1 MWTTP
6 RRRGWAALLAGCFG
20 AVLAGQAAVAQ
31 QAGAPPAVAQQEPAA
46 PPGWNFTLSPY
57 VWFSGLSGKVSAPSG
72 SASVSADF
80 GDIFSSM
87 KFSAMALF
95 EARRDRFSLV
105 VDTLYLNL
113 QQGVPVQGHGLFS
126 GGSVRTQSAELSAIG
141 LYTLFEQ
148 PAGRIEI
155 GGGLRGWWFNTDLR
169 LDAGLLPGRSGESTT
184 SWVDP
189 VISTRGLLRLNDQ
202 VGLTA
207 YADVG
212 GFGVGSQLTWQVFA
226 TLDWR
231 VTPRL
236 TASAGVRWMH
246 IEYDKG
252 RSTINLDMTGPIVGA
267 SFRF

>member
-1 MWTTP
+1 MAL
-6 RRRGWAALLAGCFG
+6 AACFG
-20 AVLAGQAAVAQ
+20 LALAPRPGMAQ
-31 QAGAPPAVAQQEPAA
+31 QAPAPPE
-46 PPGWNFTLSPY
+46 GWNFSLAPY
-57 VWFSGLSGKVSAPSG
+57 VWFSGLSGSVSAPSG
-72 SASVSADF
+72 STSVSADF

-113 QQGVPVQGHGLFS
+113 QQGVPVPGHGAYS
-126 GGSVRTQSAELSAIG
+126 GGSVRTQSFEVSAIG
-141 LYTLFEQ
+141 LYTLLER
-148 PAGRIEI
+148 PAGRIEV

-169 LDAGLLPGRSGESTT
+169 LDAGLLPARSGEATT

-189 VISTRGLLRLNDQ
+189 VISARGVVRLNDA
-202 VGLTA
+202 LAMTA
-207 YADVG
+207 YGDVG

-226 TLDWR
+226 TLDWQ

-236 TASAGVRWMH
+236 TASAGVRWIH
-246 IEYDKG
+246 IEYEKG

-267 SFRF
+267 SYRF